1 MLVHHAALSRQIQD
15 IFCAWGMGADDAAVV
30 AGILVETDLRG
41 IDSHGVSM
49 LPMYEQMVT
58 AGTLNMRPAPVVE
71 RDTPVLALIN
81 ADAGIGHTVARRA
94 MALACDKAAAQG
106 IGVVSVY
113 NSHHFGAAGLY
124 AEMATARGQLGFIT
138 SSARTVT
145 VIPTHGA
152 VPMLGTNPI
161 AFGAP
166 AARNPPF
173 LLDMATSTVAVNK
186 VKVYALNDKPLPQGW
201 VVDGKGNPVTDAAL
215 GLKLCVEQVSGGLLP
230 LGGDAETGGHKG
242 YGLAM
247 FAQILGST
255 LAGRL
260 VLAAAQQGQRQAGG
274 RQHRSLLHGHRPGG
288 FQGAGRI
295 RAGHGR
301 HHRDAARHAPCRRRA
316 TRAGGRRPGARH
328 ARRTPGRR
336 HSDARDAAVAT
347 ARDCRA
353 SRGCVRDGRDGLSC
367 FNSSACG
374 R

>member
-1 MLVHHAALSRQIQD
+1 MFVHHAALSRQIQD
-15 IFCAWGMGADDAAVV
+15 IFCAWGMGADDATLV

-49 LPMYEQMVT
+49 LPMYEQMVK
-58 AGTLNMRPAPVVE
+58 AGTLNMRPKPVVE

-94 MALACDKAAAQG
+94 MAMACDKAAAQG

-145 VIPTHGA
+145 VIPTYGA

-186 VKVYALNDKPLPQGW
+186 VKVYALNDKPLPAGW
-201 VVDGKGNPVTDAAL
+201 VVDGKGHAVTDAAL

-230 LGGDAETGGHKG
+230 LGGDTETGGHKG

-255 LAGRL
+255 LAGGSFSPLRNKTQGQGVADNIGHFCMAIDPAAFRAQGAFEQDL
-260 VLAAAQQGQRQAGG
+260 DDIIDTLHGMPRADAAQPVQVAGDPERSKRAERVNG
-274 RQHRSLLHGHRPGG
+274 GIPMPDSLLSQLR
-288 FQGAGRI
+288 AI
-295 RAGHGR
+295 ASRAGVPYGMEGS
-301 HHRDAARHAPCRRRA
+301 
-316 TRAGGRRPGARH
+316 TAG
-328 ARRTPGRR
+328 
-336 HSDARDAAVAT
+336 V
-347 ARDCRA
+347 
-353 SRGCVRDGRDGLSC
+353 V
-367 FNSSACG
+367 
-374 R
+374 